1 MNFCYAFLNVF
12 STFFFPGEK
21 DTTHSMFFD
30 ALPTSRLPR
39 GEIGFWGDI
48 VWSQHVDAVKYII
61 TVLLGTLNN
70 TIGINEYGMIK

>member
-30 ALPTSRLPR
+30 ALPAPA
-39 GEIGFWGDI
+39 G
-48 VWSQHVDAVKYII
+48 
-61 TVLLGTLNN
+61 
-70 TIGINEYGMIK
+70 

>member
-30 ALPTSRLPR
+30 ALP

-70 TIGINEYGMIK
+70 TIGHRDKMNKYGMIK

>member
-30 ALPTSRLPR
+30 AFPAPA
-39 GEIGFWGDI
+39 GEIGFWGI
-48 VWSQHVDAVKYII
+48 VWSQHVDAVKYIV
-61 TVLLGTLNN
+61 TVL
-70 TIGINEYGMIK
+70 

>member
-30 ALPTSRLPR
+30 ALRTPGSLPR
-39 GEIGFWGDI
+39 G
-48 VWSQHVDAVKYII
+48 
-61 TVLLGTLNN
+61 
-70 TIGINEYGMIK
+70 

>member
-30 ALPTSRLPR
+30 ALPR
-39 GEIGFWGDI
+39 GEDLDFGGYI
-48 VWSQHVDAVKYII
+48 VWSQHVDA
-61 TVLLGTLNN
+61 N
-70 TIGINEYGMIK
+70 GMIK

>member
-30 ALPTSRLPR
+30 ALPLP
-39 GEIGFWGDI
+39 GEIGFWGI

-70 TIGINEYGMIK
+70 TIGINE

>member
-1 MNFCYAFLNVF
+1 MYYIYIYIYMNFCYAFLNVF

-30 ALPTSRLPR
+30 ALPALSRG

-61 TVLLGTLNN
+61 TVL
-70 TIGINEYGMIK
+70 

>member
-30 ALPTSRLPR
+30 ALLPTPGSRGVRLDF
-39 GEIGFWGDI
+39 G
-48 VWSQHVDAVKYII
+48 
-61 TVLLGTLNN
+61 
-70 TIGINEYGMIK
+70 GI